1 MDPKIEE
8 QVNKMINRKR
18 QQGLS
23 TVEFAFVAG
32 VFFSLVLGGV
42 QFGSWLMDR
51 TVVMNAALEGARV
64 FAASRH
70 YATPY
75 GWTRKAVNDRLPA
88 KFQVADKSPRMKL
101 TVTNPKT
108 NTSTAPCYT
117 DADCRTVLG
126 TDTDFNS
133 TDNPINVNDATCLE
147 PGTTA
152 SVNLQWDTPI
162 FWNIRLPGS
171 MTVTMTELVQGAST
185 KPCP

>member
-1 MDPKIEE
+1 
-8 QVNKMINRKR
+8 MINRKR

-75 GWTRKAVNDRLPA
+75 TRTLNAVNARLPG
-88 KFQVADKSPRMKL
+88 KMGVGQRTQMVLSVRPPPVNNTPQPVQTCSDDESCRKL
-101 TVTNPKT
+101 
-108 NTSTAPCYT
+108 
-117 DADCRTVLG
+117 LG
-126 TDTDFNS
+126 TGQGNPPSAMKCLDTLPPS
-133 TDNPINVNDATCLE
+133 TTTCTSLYR
-147 PGTTA
+147 GTIA
-152 SVNLQWDTPI
+152 SVNLTMSTLI
-162 FWNIRLPGS
+162 FTKFGLPGGIS
-171 MTVTMTELVQGAST
+171 ATMSELVQGAN
-185 KPCP
+185 KDAP